1 MARTILL
8 AEDDP
13 AHAHLIE
20 RALKEVDQECLLDV
34 VDDGAEVIDYLFATG
49 KHRGRDTRQVPNLIL
64 LDLKM
69 PKMDG
74 LQVLQVLRRVRSDQT
89 TRLPPIVVLTSSTNQ
104 TDIAEAY
111 RLGAY
116 SYICKPLDF
125 GSWVESMRQ
134 IVTYWL
140 DLNRPPAPWKA
151 PPAHDTTIAGATPP

>member
-1 MARTILL
+1 MARKILL

-13 AHAHLIE
+13 AHARLIE
-20 RALKEVDQECLLDV
+20 RALKEVDQECLLEV
-34 VDDGAEVIDYLFATG
+34 VGDGAEAIDYLFATG
-49 KHRGRDTRQVPNLIL
+49 EYRGRDTRQTPNLIL

-89 TRLPPIVVLTSSTNQ
+89 ARLPPIVVLTSSTNR

-125 GSWVESMRQ
+125 GSWVGAMRQ
-134 IVTYWL
+134 IITYWL
-140 DLNRPPAPWKA
+140 DLNQPPTPWET
-151 PPAHDTTIAGATPP
+151 PPMHDTAIAGATPP

>member
-8 AEDDP
+8 AEDDS
-13 AHAHLIE
+13 AHVRLID
-20 RALKEVDQECLLDV
+20 RALKEVDQECLLEV

-49 KHRGRDTRQVPNLIL
+49 EHRGRDARQMPNLIL

-74 LQVLQVLRRVRSDQT
+74 LQVLQVLHRVRSDQT

-104 TDIAEAY
+104 ADIAEAY

-125 GSWVESMRQ
+125 GSWVDSMRQ
-134 IVTYWL
+134 IITYWL
-140 DLNRPPAPWKA
+140 DLNQPPTPWKT
-151 PPAHDTTIAGATPP
+151 PPVHDTAIARATSP